1 MKTAL
6 ITIVYTVIN
15 ILFRIEQP
23 CPQAMDMKVVSVEFN
38 SGVSDD
44 VFKVE

>member
-6 ITIVYTVIN
+6 ISTTYTVIN

-23 CPQAMDMKVVSVEFN
+23 CSCHKSVIF
-38 SGVSDD
+38 
-44 VFKVE
+44 FFICAKC